1 MTNGE
6 AQQISTGSEFF
17 GVRVTASTSGTYVS
31 RKTGEVKEARRG
43 VSLNVQG
50 NWLPLSATAYLVLVG
65 AYQKNP
71 EFAALVNAIAAEER
85 EENGF

>member
-1 MTNGE
+1 MTSGE

-50 NWLPLSATAYLVLVG
+50 NWLPLTATAYLVLVG

>member
-17 GVRVTASTSGTYVS
+17 GVRITASTSGTYVS

-43 VSLNVQG
+43 VSLNIQG
-50 NWLPLSATAYLVLVG
+50 NWMPLTATSYLVLVG
-65 AYQKNP
+65 AYSKNP
-71 EFAALVNAIAAEER
+71 EFAEMVNKIAAEER
-85 EENGF
+85 KENGF

>member
-6 AQQISTGSEFF
+6 AQQITTGSEFF

-31 RKTGEVKEARRG
+31 RKTGEVKDARRG

-71 EFAALVNAIAAEER
+71 EFAALVNQIAAEER

>member
-50 NWLPLSATAYLVLVG
+50 NWLPLTATAYLVLVG

>member
-1 MTNGE
+1 MTSGE
-6 AQQISTGSEFF
+6 AQQITTGSEFF

-31 RKTGEVKEARRG
+31 RKTGEIREARRG

>member
-6 AQQISTGSEFF
+6 AKQISTGSEFF
-17 GVRVTASTSGTYVS
+17 GVRVTASTSGTYKS
-31 RKTGEVKEARRG
+31 AKTGEIKEARRG

-50 NWLPLSATAYLVLVG
+50 NWMPMSATAYLVLVG

>member
-6 AQQISTGSEFF
+6 AQQITTGSEFF

-50 NWLPLSATAYLVLVG
+50 NWLPLTATAYLVLVG

>member
-6 AQQISTGSEFF
+6 AQQITTGSEFF

-50 NWLPLSATAYLVLVG
+50 NWMPLSATAYLVLVG

-71 EFAALVNAIAAEER
+71 EFAALVNQIAAEER

>member
-6 AQQISTGSEFF
+6 AQQISTGSDFF
-17 GVRVTASTSGTYVS
+17 GVRVTASTSGTYKHN
-31 RKTGEVKEARRG
+31 KTGEIREARRG

-50 NWLPLSATAYLVLVG
+50 NWLPLTATAYLVVVG

>member
-6 AQQISTGSEFF
+6 AQQITTGSEFF
-17 GVRVTASTSGTYVS
+17 GVRVTASTAGTYKS
-31 RKTGEVKEARRG
+31 RTGEIKEARRG
-43 VSLNVQG
+43 VSLNVHG
-50 NWLPLSATAYLVLVG
+50 NWMPLSATAYLVLVG

>member
-17 GVRVTASTSGTYVS
+17 GVRVTASSAGTYKS
-31 RKTGEVKEARRG
+31 LKTGEIKEARRG
-43 VSLNVQG
+43 VSLNIQG
-50 NWLPLSATAYLVLVG
+50 NWMPMSATAYLVLVG
-65 AYQKNP
+65 AYAKNP
-71 EFAALVNAIAAEER
+71 EFKQLVDSIAAAER

>member
-17 GVRVTASTSGTYVS
+17 GVRVTASTSGTYKSV
-31 RKTGEVKEARRG
+31 KTGEIKEARRG

-50 NWLPLSATAYLVLVG
+50 NWMPLSATAYLVLVG

>member
-6 AQQISTGSEFF
+6 AQQITTGSEFF

-50 NWLPLSATAYLVLVG
+50 NWLPLTATAYLVVVG

>member
-1 MTNGE
+1 MTSGE
-6 AQQISTGSEFF
+6 AQQISTGSDFF
-17 GVRVTASTSGTYVS
+17 GVRVTASTSGTYKHN
-31 RKTGEVKEARRG
+31 KTGEIREARRG

-50 NWLPLSATAYLVLVG
+50 NWLPLSATAYLVVVG

>member
-17 GVRVTASTSGTYVS
+17 GVRVTASTAGTYKS
-31 RKTGEVKEARRG
+31 NKTGEIKEARRG
-43 VSLNVQG
+43 VSLNIQG
-50 NWLPLSATAYLVLVG
+50 NWMPLSATGYLVLVG
-65 AYQKNP
+65 AYSKNP
-71 EFAALVNAIAAEER
+71 EFAALVNRIAAEER

>member
-6 AQQISTGSEFF
+6 AQQITTGSEFF

>member
-1 MTNGE
+1 MTSGE

-43 VSLNVQG
+43 VYLNVQG
-50 NWLPLSATAYLVLVG
+50 NWLPLTATAYLVLVG

>member
-6 AQQISTGSEFF
+6 AQQISTGSDFF
-17 GVRVTASTSGTYVS
+17 GVRVTASTAGTYKHN
-31 RKTGEVKEARRG
+31 KTGEIREARRG

-50 NWLPLSATAYLVLVG
+50 NWLPLSATAYLVVVG

>member
-1 MTNGE
+1 MTSGE
-6 AQQISTGSEFF
+6 AQQITTGSEFF

-50 NWLPLSATAYLVLVG
+50 NWLPLTATAYLVVVG

>member
-1 MTNGE
+1 MTSGE
-6 AQQISTGSEFF
+6 AQQITTGSEFF

-50 NWLPLSATAYLVLVG
+50 NWLPLTATAYLVLVG

>member
-17 GVRVTASTSGTYVS
+17 GVRVTASTSGTYKS
-31 RKTGEVKEARRG
+31 NKTGEIREARRG

-50 NWLPLSATAYLVLVG
+50 NWMPLSATAYLVLVG

>member
-17 GVRVTASTSGTYVS
+17 GVRVMASTSGTYKS
-31 RKTGEVKEARRG
+31 AKTGEIREARRG

-50 NWLPLSATAYLVLVG
+50 NWMPLSATAYLVLVG

>member
-1 MTNGE
+1 MTSGE
-6 AQQISTGSEFF
+6 AQQISTGSDFF
-17 GVRVTASTSGTYVS
+17 GVRVTASTSGTYKHN
-31 RKTGEVKEARRG
+31 KTGEIREARRG

-50 NWLPLSATAYLVLVG
+50 NWLPLTATAYLVLVG

>member
-17 GVRVTASTSGTYVS
+17 GVRVTASTSGTYKS
-31 RKTGEVKEARRG
+31 NKTGEIREARRG

-50 NWLPLSATAYLVLVG
+50 NWMPLSATAYLVLVG
-65 AYQKNP
+65 VYQKNP